1 MEIPNLEVLRGISC
15 NIGKEYDLVRRLNR
29 YNNLAPELITFAS
42 NSGLQDSEEAVR
54 ALFVTDF
61 IVTASEI
68 PTGSSDEERYLS
80 VIKAFIQGKI
90 RCKLVDSLLQMF
102 YLAYK
107 TALLIRRQDLFMAG
121 RGIDRKVALV
131 RIKDCYVTPYL
142 QIASETLGLG
152 SCGWELGILS
162 AALTRNYPHK
172 EIEKYLAAPNHSNHK
187 SLTEPIWKM
196 LENYAF
202 NQKVDTNPNIIVP
215 NIDTSQAIL
224 LFDIKNPSQLSLWR
238 VMPKNVSKLSVDI
251 QSIAQT
257 FDRDLIMENKQCIFL
272 RGSIVDLSKNIFI
285 LKDPYTDSR
294 PLCVFIS
301 SVDEI
306 NTTRLL
312 TILGLRGLEQDGW
325 KSILSKPE
333 QKREIKTIVKP
344 TEITEEFYE
353 EPLPEKTNFLS
364 KLANLFGKRGRKAPT
379 RTTPLKKKKEKK
391 KEREEEKKKKGLS
404 TFLVHNEFL
413 SKALTIDAVS
423 DIDLYETFD
432 TLREE
437 PTGYSIISIF
447 ETNFEGAQTTVL
459 STPHTDISSQL
470 LSFVN
475 SLEEITKSLNS
486 AFSENIPFLL
496 HEVFFFNKDNNQKLI
511 ISLNGNLER
520 VVGTIATSYFDKTT
534 DWQSR
539 KEEKEPLQRRSLHMR
554 TSQLLSAR
562 RHTPFEEATTRIFSE
577 NFNIKKAKENI
588 IKQRIPALEQ
598 MYK

>member
-1 MEIPNLEVLRGISC
+1 MEIPNLEVLREISS

-29 YNNLAPELITFAS
+29 YKNLAPELIIFAS
-42 NSGLQDSEEAVR
+42 NSGIQDSEEAAR
-54 ALFVTDF
+54 ALFVADF

-68 PTGSSDEERYLS
+68 PTGSNDEERYLS
-80 VIKAFIQGKI
+80 VIKAFIQGKL
-90 RCKLVDSLLQMF
+90 RCQSVDSLLKMF

-107 TALLIRRQDLFMAG
+107 TATLIRRQDLFMAG
-121 RGIDRKVALV
+121 RGIDRQVALV
-131 RIKDCYVTPYL
+131 RIKDCYITPYL
-142 QIASETLGLG
+142 QIASEILGSG
-152 SCGWELGILS
+152 SCGWELAILS
-162 AALTRNYPHK
+162 AALIRNYPDK
-172 EIEKYLAAPNHSNHK
+172 EIEKYKITPSYSNYK

-202 NQKVDTNPNIIVP
+202 NQNVDTNPNVIVP
-215 NIDTSQAIL
+215 NIETSQAIL
-224 LFDIKNPSQLSLWR
+224 LFDINNPSQLSLWR
-238 VMPKNVSKLSVDI
+238 VMTKNVSKLSVDI

-257 FDRDLIMENKQCIFL
+257 FDRDLTMQNKECIFL

-285 LKDPYTDSR
+285 LNNPYTDSK
-294 PLCVFIS
+294 PLCVLIS

-306 NTTRLL
+306 NTTRML

-325 KSILSKPE
+325 KSVLSRPE
-333 QKREIKTIVKP
+333 SKKEIETVLKS
-344 TEITEEFYE
+344 TEITEKSYE
-353 EPLPEKTNFLS
+353 ELIPEKTSFFS
-364 KLANLFGKRGRKAPT
+364 KIASLFGKGRKKDPT
-379 RTTPLKKKKEKK
+379 RASPVKKQEKK
-391 KEREEEKKKKGLS
+391 REIEEEKKKKGLP
-404 TFLVHNEFL
+404 TFLARNEFL
-413 SKALTIDAVS
+413 SQAITIDAVS

-437 PTGYSIISIF
+437 PSGYSIIGIF
-447 ETNFEGAQTTVL
+447 ETDFEGAQTNVL
-459 STPHTDISSQL
+459 SIPQTDISSQL
-470 LSFVN
+470 QSFFN
-475 SLEEITKSLNS
+475 SLDKITKSLNS

-496 HEVFFFNKDNNQKLI
+496 HEAFFFNKDNDQKLI

-539 KEEKEPLQRRSLHMR
+539 EEEKEPLQRRSLHMR

-577 NFNIKKAKENI
+577 NFNIKRAKENI

-598 MYK
+598 MYR